1 MKEFDYK
8 YFKTIE
14 DIKRFANSND
24 VTIVSV
30 IPYDGCLWTYTVCF
44 YKNERTNTKNAL

>member
-8 YFKTIE
+8 YFANIE

-24 VTIVSV
+24 VTIVS
-30 IPYDGCLWTYTVCF
+30 ILPFNGCFYSYVACF
-44 YKNERTNTKNAL
+44 YKNEKTNTKNDL